1 MNVFFFFF
9 FANVVKSGIGN
20 YFIPHQVWISISIL
34 FCCCCCCFRHSFRF
48 FIETIVQN
56 YCFDSALVIQCIF
69 DRKGKKKPFF
79 LSLSFTSIDHLFSD
93 EDTIP
98 LFKLYFDKNLIF
110 SFHNSSAFF
119 SLSSFFFA
127 IRLMSRRWDHVKNK
141 RKTKNSYFSIP
152 MHYTQSKENVRK
164 YRYFFLSSM
173 RQKEIL
179 FSKRYTEITK
189 FTWNGRHKSGLYHT
203 DLIDYT
209 EHEQQQLYRI
219 KYVLTY

>member
-1 MNVFFFFF
+1 MNGKTIKSRSFQRMFFFLF

-20 YFIPHQVWISISIL
+20 YFIPPQVWISISIL

-69 DRKGKKKPFF
+69 DRKGKKNPFF

-98 LFKLYFDKNLIF
+98 LFKYYFDKILIF

-119 SLSSFFFA
+119 SLSSFFLPLDLCPA
-127 IRLMSRRWDHVKNK
+127 DEIMS
-141 RKTKNSYFSIP
+141 KTKEKPKILILVFQCTTHN
-152 MHYTQSKENVRK
+152 QRK
-164 YRYFFLSSM
+164 M
-173 RQKEIL
+173 
-179 FSKRYTEITK
+179 
-189 FTWNGRHKSGLYHT
+189 
-203 DLIDYT
+203 
-209 EHEQQQLYRI
+209 
-219 KYVLTY
+219 